1 MKVKNCF
8 LHATATE
15 RVQKFG
21 FCEGSDAGKA
31 ARKQTEKFAAKH
43 ADSPFLPCNLGI
55 LLEENLYHIQ
65 YRKGSVINTKGV
77 LCV

>member
-31 ARKQTEKFAAKH
+31 ARKQTEKV
-43 ADSPFLPCNLGI
+43 C
-55 LLEENLYHIQ
+55 
-65 YRKGSVINTKGV
+65 GSEQRQD
-77 LCV
+77 

>member
-1 MKVKNCF
+1 MLLPLKEFRSLDFVKDQMQGR
-8 LHATATE
+8 LHGS
-15 RVQKFG
+15 RQK
-21 FCEGSDAGKA
+21 
-31 ARKQTEKFAAKH
+31 KFAAKH